1 MGSIYLNQLAMTV
14 TYIQHVHTAGRLGT
28 FTGLFKLWKG
38 GVFKAIWT
46 DLIVYCILYGS
57 ISALYRFVLIH
68 EETAKLNFERLCVFC
83 EKGTSFIPLSFI
95 LGFYVTQVVE
105 RWWLTYTSL
114 PWPDTIAM
122 NLALYLPGNG
132 KAKQIRRLVVRL
144 TNLSCI
150 LVFRR
155 LSPSIA
161 RRFPTYDHFVEAG
174 LMTASEQK
182 QIDYMHDVTENL
194 HQVLWMP
201 IQWAQAAIGQA
212 MDEGM
217 IASEFYLSIL
227 QKNLDDIYYDKISGL
242 ISYAWIN
249 IPLVYTQLVSM
260 AVHFFFFVQLFAMQF
275 LKPTMYVIEGD
286 HYVQV
291 EPGTPNAVNLAGYD
305 EKMYDYYVPIFTIM
319 QFIFFFGWLKVAETL
334 INPFGDDDDD
344 FDLNYLVDR
353 NFQLSYLMVE
363 MDKDK
368 FELEQDTY
376 GGKIPPA
383 KLPHTAISFNEEYS
397 DPKRL
402 TQKIIMRADEEAIF
416 DEGKPLFHVPE
427 TDIFEL
433 SRGNSRMSLNGIGT
447 FDVLNS
453 VLSVSRQGIDNQA
466 LDQDVYRI
474 SMEDIQEGESF
485 PN

>member
-1 MGSIYLNQLAMTV
+1 MTV

-46 DLIVYCILYGS
+46 DLLVYCILYGS
-57 ISALYRFVLIH
+57 ISTLYRLVLIH
-68 EETAKLNFERLCVFC
+68 DESAKLSFEKICAFC
-83 EKGTSFIPLSFI
+83 KEGTSYIPLSFI

-105 RWWLTYTSL
+105 RWWLTYNAL

-122 NLALYLPGNG
+122 NLALYLPGDG

-144 TNLSCI
+144 ANLSCI

-155 LSPSIA
+155 VSPSIA
-161 RRFPTYDHFVEAG
+161 RRFPTYEHFVEAG
-174 LMTASEQK
+174 LMTSMEQK
-182 QIDYMHDVTENL
+182 QFEYMHDVTENL
-194 HQVLWMP
+194 HQVLWLP
-201 IQWAQAAIGQA
+201 IQWGQAAVMQA

-217 IASEFYLSIL
+217 IASEFYLAAL
-227 QKNLDDIYYDKISGL
+227 QKNLNDLYFDKISVL
-242 ISYAWIN
+242 ISFAWIN

-260 AVHFFFFVQLFAMQF
+260 GVHFFFLMQLFAMQF

-286 HYVQV
+286 HYVKV
-291 EPGTPNAVNLAGYD
+291 ESGTPNAVNLVGYD
-305 EKMYDYYVPIFTIM
+305 DDNYDYYIPVFTIM
-319 QFIFFFGWLKVAETL
+319 QFVFFFGWLKVAETL

-363 MDKDK
+363 LDRDKYV
-368 FELEQDTY
+368 LEQDTY

-383 KLPHTAISFNEEYS
+383 MLPHTAISFNEEYS

-402 TQKIIMRADEEAIF
+402 TENIIMQAEEDANI
-416 DEGKPLFHVPE
+416 DDGKPLFHIPE
-427 TDIFEL
+427 NGIFDL
-433 SRGNSRMSLNGIGT
+433 SRANSRRSLNGFGP
-447 FDVLNS
+447 FDVLPS
-453 VLSVSRQGIDNQA
+453 VLSVPQQGIDNEA
-466 LDQDVYRI
+466 MEHHEHRI
-474 SMEDIQEGESF
+474 SMEDIPEHES
-485 PN
+485 